1 MNNTQKINSKHRNQV
16 RIIGGDLR
24 GRKIGFV
31 DADGLRPTPDSV
43 REKLFNWLGQDLT
56 GWVVLDLFSGSG
68 ALAFEAVSRHAQQVI
83 MCEANRITAQ
93 NLRECAQQLGCVSQ
107 VQVVWQDGLL
117 FLQQTQQQFDLIML
131 DPPFTWQDWDKVFV
145 ILRDKLASDGM
156 IYLEA
161 GQLPVIPD
169 WLQIYRQGRA
179 GKSHFLLLTI

>member
-1 MNNTQKINSKHRNQV
+1 MNKTQKINSKHRNQV

-43 REKLFNWLGQDLT
+43 REKLFNWLGQDLA

-107 VQVVWQDGLL
+107 VQVVWQD
-117 FLQQTQQQFDLIML
+117 
-131 DPPFTWQDWDKVFV
+131 WDKLFV

-169 WLQIYRQGRA
+169 WLQIYRQGRS
-179 GKSHFLLLTI
+179 GKSLFLLLTI